1 MFPFVVPV
9 VFPSGI
15 PAIVFA
21 AMAGI
26 FLSLIFTL
34 FEKKES

>member
-1 MFPFVVPV
+1 

-21 AMAGI
+21 AIAGI
-26 FLSLIFTL
+26 LLNTIFVL
-34 FEKKES
+34 FKAPEVRGG